1 MMGKTILNPEEI
13 IKILKRK
20 GYSAKIR
27 ENDGTVVVKD
37 VYNGGIYFFSGEKL
51 KELIKFLNGS
61 ESG

>member
-1 MMGKTILNPEEI
+1 MGKVILISKEI

-51 KELIKFLNGS
+51 KELIKLINV
-61 ESG
+61 